1 MFTERILFIMRRKK
15 NKQME
20 GQVSIFDL
28 FSSFGEANATE
39 EEVSVSDG
47 VASITTEATTKAV
60 QTSIFD
66 ILSPDVEEKKD
77 SKKNEKPKEKRNFF
91 HQTIQFA
98 KKLED
103 KWKNNLSAL
112 KTLLGLKD
120 YAGDKEQTILSEY
133 EGWGGLSSYFNVEEK
148 QVQLRTL
155 VGETV
160 YEGIKS
166 SILTSYYTNEKI
178 INFMY
183 QILSEMGV
191 RGKLNILD
199 PCMGTGNFYR
209 MLPETLQDSNL
220 YGVELEETSCNI
232 AKQLFQKAKIQNCA
246 FEKADLPDNY
256 FDLIIGNVPFSDF
269 SAEDNT
275 YGSCLIHDYFF
286 LKALDVVRPGGIVAM
301 ITAKGTLDKK
311 NSRIRKILAKKADL
325 LCAIRLPET
334 AFAETGA
341 EVSTDLLFFKKRKYQ
356 TVGDEPEWVNIAQEA
371 NMYFGTHRNHMLGRM
386 MEESGPFGKRFV
398 CKEKEDKDWKACIDE
413 FQLEYYLKNIYE
425 PAESV
430 DSNDKKEEAI
440 PAVDSINNMSYGIY
454 RDHIYYRKNSVMEK
468 IQDVGMVAKRIAA
481 MIELRDVLKELI
493 SKEMLDISDNDIE
506 PYRKKLNETYD
517 RFIQKFGLIH
527 SRGNKLAFQDDDSYY
542 LLCSLENLDEN
553 NGLKSKADI
562 FTKRTI
568 IPHSMPEH
576 VSTAQESLLCS
587 LNEKGRIDLNFMES
601 IYDKTRETIV
611 EELQGQ
617 IFIDPET
624 EKYVMRDE
632 YLSGN
637 VRKKLA
643 IAKEAAAQDERYNI
657 NVEALKEAQPEP
669 LKASEIDARL
679 GATWIPDRYIK
690 DFMVDVFDAPKE
702 HIGHPGLDVCYIKET
717 DQWQVTHWMDNAN
730 QRTTV
735 TYGTNRVNGYDLL
748 EKCLNLKDAKIYD
761 TVYDENDKKKEVL
774 NSKETTLAMAK
785 QDEIREAFNSWI
797 FKSYDRRSDLE
808 KIYNERFNSIQYRT
822 FDGEFLKIPNMNREI
837 TLYKHQK
844 DAIMRILY
852 SKDNSL
858 IGHKVGYGKTYT
870 AIAAVMEA
878 KRLKLSEKNL
888 FVVPNPLVGQWG
900 EEFMKLFPGANILVS
915 SENDFTPAKR
925 KEFCSKIATG
935 SYDAIIIAQSQF
947 QKIPISPEY
956 QKKYISDQ
964 IAELEKLLSS
974 SDQKFTVRNIESAK
988 KKLSVKLEKLK
999 DSKRKDDVIYFDQ
1012 LGVTKL
1018 IVDEAHYYKNLFLYT
1033 KMNNI
1038 AGINTSSNSM
1048 RAFDMFMKC
1057 QYMEE
1062 TCHNKG
1068 IVFLTGTPVSNSMAE
1083 VYTMQRY
1090 LQFNTLKELGIDS
1103 FDSWA
1108 STFGETKTVMEL
1120 APEGTGYRARTRFT
1134 RFVGLAELLTIFK
1147 EVADIKVKDIQEMD
1161 VPDAVM
1167 ETVSI
1172 DASNEQKHYVE
1183 RLADR
1188 AARIRNGGVNPAED
1202 NMLKVTNEGRKLA
1215 LDQRLVGICEE
1226 NLNSKTRRCVDR
1238 VIDIYKKYPG
1248 KTQVIFL
1255 DMSTPKKEEFNVYDD
1270 VKSKLM
1276 QQGIPENEIAFI
1288 QSAKTNKQKVDLC
1301 KKVNDGVIRVL
1312 IGSTDKAGTGCNFQK
1327 KLIALHDLDCPWR
1340 PSDLTQRSGRIIRQ
1354 GNFNKT
1360 VYIYRYVT
1368 KNTFDS
1374 YLWQT
1379 VENKQRYIGQILSEE
1394 NIPRR
1399 MEEDDLTLS
1408 FAEIKAAACGNPLIK
1423 EQMELTQQV
1432 KRLKMQKNNFL
1443 NQYYELETYIS
1454 QVGPERI
1461 KQYQE
1466 NIKNVQKDIET
1477 VGENEEEEFHIRL
1490 LDRYDYDSKTKANQ
1504 MIRTLTP
1511 PYKRERKIAIYR
1523 GFDIIFRSDTY
1534 NYKILI
1540 CGHHTYVLDY
1550 DSSTNVMYH
1559 IDKMISFGI
1568 KEQLNTFEKKLEF
1581 ESRKFATAKTEL
1593 NPDFPHESELIKKQ
1607 ARLSELNQK
1616 LSA

>member
-1 MFTERILFIMRRKK
+1 MRRKK

-20 GQVSIFDL
+20 GQMSIFDMFSSVIENTKTEEENVTVSEGGIAAADITAVETGTQTSIFDL
-28 FSSFGEANATE
+28 FSTDEHDTQ
-39 EEVSVSDG
+39 
-47 VASITTEATTKAV
+47 K
-60 QTSIFD
+60 Q
-66 ILSPDVEEKKD
+66 EKKP
-77 SKKNEKPKEKRNFF
+77 KKNFF
-91 HQTIQFA
+91 HRTIQFA
-98 KKLED
+98 KSLED
-103 KWKNNLSAL
+103 KWKNNLAAL
-112 KTLLGLKD
+112 KMLLGLED
-120 YAGDKEQTILSEY
+120 YADEDQQTILSSY
-133 EGWGGLSSYFNVEEK
+133 EGWGGLSSYFEVEEK
-148 QVQLRTL
+148 KVQLETL
-155 VGETV
+155 VGENT
-160 YEGIKS
+160 YKGIKS

-183 QILSEMGV
+183 QILSEIGV
-191 RGKLNILD
+191 KGKLNILD

-209 MLPETLQDSNL
+209 MLPDTLQDSNL

-232 AKQLFQKAKIQNCA
+232 AKQLFQKANIQNCA

-269 SAEDNT
+269 SAADNT

-286 LKALDVVRPGGIVAM
+286 LKALDLARPGGIVAM
-301 ITAKGTLDKK
+301 ITTKGTMDKK
-311 NSRIRKILAKKADL
+311 SSRIRKMLAKKADL

-334 AFAETGA
+334 AFAVTGA
-341 EVSTDLLFFKKRKYQ
+341 KVSTDILFFQKRRYQ

-371 NMYFGTHRNHMLGRM
+371 NMYFGTHLNHMLGRM
-386 MEESGPFGKRFV
+386 MEESGPYGKRFV
-398 CKEKEDKDWKACIDE
+398 CKEKEGMDWKACIDN
-413 FQLEYYLKNIYE
+413 FHLESYLKDVYE
-425 PAESV
+425 PGQTIEN
-430 DSNDKKEEAI
+430 NDEEYV
-440 PAVDSINNMSYGIY
+440 PAVDSISNMSYGIY
-454 RDHIYYRKNSVMEK
+454 NNHIYYRKNSMMKK
-468 IQDVGMVAKRIAA
+468 IPDTGMVAKRIAA
-481 MIELRDVLKELI
+481 MIELRNVLKELI
-493 SKEMLDISDNDIE
+493 SKEMQDVSDESIE
-506 PYRKKLNETYD
+506 PYRKKLNMTYD
-517 RFIQKFGLIH
+517 KFQKKFGLIH
-527 SRGNKLAFQDDDSYY
+527 SRGNKLAFQEDDSYY

-553 NGLKSKADI
+553 NKLKSKADI

-568 IPHSMPEH
+568 VPHSVPDK
-576 VSTAQESLLCS
+576 VNIAQESLLCS
-587 LNEKGRIDLNFMES
+587 LNEKGCIDFAFMES
-601 IYDKTRETIV
+601 IYDKAEKDII

-617 IFIDPET
+617 IFLDPET
-624 EKYVMRDE
+624 EEYVMKDE

-637 VRKKLA
+637 VRKKLEF
-643 IAKEAAAQDERYNI
+643 AKCAAKQDKKYNI
-657 NVEALKEAQPEP
+657 NVAALEEAQPEP
-669 LKASEIDARL
+669 LKAAEIDAKL
-679 GATWIPDRYIK
+679 GATWIPAHYIE
-690 DFMVDVFDAPKE
+690 DFLVEVFDTPRE
-702 HIGHPGLDVCYIKET
+702 YFNGNGMSVTYTKET
-717 DQWQVTHWMDNAN
+717 DHWDIEWYRDSAN
-730 QRTTV
+730 QKAAV
-735 TYGTNRVNGYDLL
+735 TYGTKRINGFLLL
-748 EKCLNLKDAKIYD
+748 EKCLNLKDAKVYD
-761 TVYDENDKKKEVL
+761 TVCDENDNKKEVL
-774 NSKETTLAMAK
+774 NSKETTLAMGK
-785 QDEIREAFNSWI
+785 QDEIREVFHSWI
-797 FKSYDRRSDLE
+797 FKSYDRRCDLE
-808 KIYNERFNSIQYRT
+808 NIYNERFNSIRYRT
-822 FDGEFLKIPNMNREI
+822 FDGDFLKVPNMNSEI
-837 TLYKHQK
+837 KLYKHQK
-844 DAIMRILY
+844 DAIMRILF

-870 AIAAVMEA
+870 AIAAIMVA

-956 QKKYISDQ
+956 QEKYIKAQ
-964 IAELEKLLSS
+964 IEELDKLLDSAE
-974 SDQKFTVRNIESAK
+974 QNFTVRNIESSK
-988 KKLSVKLEKLK
+988 KKLSVKLEKLQ

-1018 IVDEAHYYKNLFLYT
+1018 IVDEAHYYKNLLLTT

-1038 AGINTSSNSM
+1038 AGINTSSNSK

-1062 TCHNKG
+1062 NCRNKG

-1090 LQFNTLKELGIDS
+1090 LQLNTLKELGIDS

-1108 STFGETKTVMEL
+1108 STFGETKTAMEL

-1147 EVADIKVKDIQEMD
+1147 EVADIKVKDIKEMD
-1161 VPDAVM
+1161 VPNAVM
-1167 ETVSI
+1167 ETISI
-1172 DASNEQKHYVE
+1172 DASDEQKKYVDG
-1183 RLADR
+1183 LASR
-1188 AARIRNGGVNPAED
+1188 AARIRDGGVDPSED

-1215 LDQRLVGICEE
+1215 LDQRLVGIEEE
-1226 NLNSKTRRCVDR
+1226 NFNSKAKYCVNQ
-1238 VIDIYKKYPG
+1238 VMDIYEKYPG

-1255 DMSTPKKEEFNVYDD
+1255 DLSTPKKGEFNVYDD
-1270 VKSKLM
+1270 VKAKLIER
-1276 QQGIPENEIAFI
+1276 GIPEGEIAFI
-1288 QSAKTNKQKVDLC
+1288 HSAKTNKQKVDLC
-1301 KKVNDGVIRVL
+1301 KKVNEGVIRVL
-1312 IGSTDKAGTGCNFQK
+1312 LGSTDKAGTGCNFQK

-1354 GNFNKT
+1354 GNFNKE

-1443 NQYYELETYIS
+1443 NQYYELESYIS
-1454 QVGPERI
+1454 KIAPNRI
-1461 KQYQE
+1461 EQYKKNIE
-1466 NIKNVQKDIET
+1466 NIEKDIEVAKKYHT
-1477 VGENEEEEFHIRL
+1477 GDFHIKV
-1490 LDRYDYDSKTKANQ
+1490 LDKYDSDTRAEANKI
-1504 MIRTLTP
+1504 IRNIQP
-1511 PYKRERKIAIYR
+1511 SYKNERKIASYQ
-1523 GFDIIFRSDTY
+1523 GFDII
-1534 NYKILI
+1534 
-1540 CGHHTYVLDY
+1540 LDRKSVYSHQTMIIRGSY
-1550 DSSTNVMYH
+1550 DYEFEFSGSTNIMYQ
-1559 IDKMISFGI
+1559 IDKIIEYGI
-1568 KEQLNTFEKKLEF
+1568 LEELKTFKRRLEF
-1581 ESRKFATAKTEL
+1581 ESRKFVTAKTEL